1 MVWKVGKSVKSE
13 KENGE
18 TCMLEGFDVVSA
30 SVGREKGGGPGSGVD
45 VVGQLF
51 PGAPFVK
58 ILCVLC
64 VVVCIL
70 ILRGGE
76 LVGQLLLR
84 LSSPLC
90 LLLLLEVGICLLHHL
105 LVCCSLGGREMG
117 NKRRE
122 SCCNCLQFCVCI
134 A

>member
-1 MVWKVGKSVKSE
+1 MEV
-13 KENGE
+13 
-18 TCMLEGFDVVSA
+18 F
-30 SVGREKGGGPGSGVD
+30 GGGPGPGVGFVD
-45 VVGQLF
+45 QLF
-51 PGAPFVK
+51 PGALFVK

-64 VVVCIL
+64 VGVCIL

-84 LSSPLC
+84 LSSQLR
-90 LLLLLEVGICLLHHL
+90 LLLLEVGICLLHHL
-105 LVCCSLGGREMG
+105 FVGCSLGGGEAG